1 MSEHEIK
8 GRSLQEL
15 LQLLEV
21 QDLGF
26 LGVAPLTCCNRSSAY
41 PSEHGVKYHDVVEF
55 TDSHI
60 GYEIARKSNRLRQ
73 GVYLVELYEN
83 CNWECEPIEDL
94 EPFDAK
100 NLLFLGVDLAGRF
113 CPQMSTFKYK
123 GHSVKIKAF
132 DPGLPTNALIHIC

>member
-15 LQLLEV
+15 LQLPEI

-26 LGVAPLTCCNRSSAY
+26 FGVAPITCYNRSSAY
-41 PSEHGVKYHDVVEF
+41 ISHQGIQYHDAVEF
-55 TDSHI
+55 NDRDI
-60 GYEIARKSNRLRQ
+60 GYEIAKAKNRLLK
-73 GVYLVELYEN
+73 GVYLVEFYEMS
-83 CNWECEPIEDL
+83 NWECEPIEDL